1 MKKEISELLEYSGI
15 VNDAAFM
22 RTTSKISYENINRL
36 KTLSN
41 ENDTIT
47 QAKIINFALNCFF
60 EEYIDLEILEFKR
73 DFDLIFE
80 SFQKEEVDLT
90 SIVSSLLNLS
100 RRHRNSKKEIV
111 QISIASLELAR
122 SLLNLSK
129 IENLMDF
136 REMQSYFDGNLKQFH
151 VESSNGQEFKKIN
164 HSLETMKLFLDEAIE
179 DQENIGKQKYEF
191 GLRNIEV
198 TFSYL
203 IFTDIVLANNYV
215 NEFFDLTKQNMP
227 TVFTVNNKL
236 KNDLEML
243 LKPFTEVLK
252 QRNKRDYTKDK
263 ALDIIHCYL
272 GGGNFDQVR
281 RIIEAYGINQKFTNA
296 DFERIYQNLNMLL

>member
-60 EEYIDLEILEFKR
+60 EEYIDLELLDYKR

-80 SFQKEEVDLT
+80 SFQKKEVDLT

-111 QISIASLELAR
+111 IISIASLELAR

-136 REMQSYFDGNLKQFH
+136 NEMQNYFDGNLKQFNI
-151 VESSNGQEFKKIN
+151 ESSNGQEFKRIN

-179 DQENIGKQKYEF
+179 DQENIGNQKYEF

-203 IFTDIVLANNYV
+203 IFSDIDLANNYV
-215 NEFFDLTKQNMP
+215 NEYFNSAKQNMP
-227 TVFTVNNKL
+227 TVFTVNEKL
-236 KNDLEML
+236 ENDLETL
-243 LKPFTEVLK
+243 LKPFSKVLRQSK
-252 QRNKRDYTKDK
+252 GDYIKDR
-263 ALDIIHCYL
+263 ALDKIHCYL

-281 RIIEAYGINQKFTNA
+281 RIIEAYGINRKFTNA
-296 DFERIYQNLNMLL
+296 DLERIYHNLNMLL